1 MNNRRLS
8 REVALQMIFQWES
21 QGFIKKK
28 HETMLSNTLS
38 DVAIRQLVH
47 QLIIAFHPK
56 PDAVDIEFVVELLR
70 GFINFIREID
80 ETVDTE
86 STKWRLSR
94 MDVIDRSILRIAT
107 FELLFMQKT
116 PYKVIINEALE
127 LAKKY
132 SGEQSVAFINGV
144 LDAIKKKH

>member
-21 QGFIKKK
+21 QGFIQKK
-28 HETMLSNTLS
+28 HEATLSTDLS

-47 QLIIAFHPK
+47 QLITAFHPK
-56 PDAVDIEFVVELLR
+56 PDTVDVEFVVALLR
-70 GFINFIREID
+70 GVIQYIDQID

-144 LDAIKKKH
+144 LDAIKKKR